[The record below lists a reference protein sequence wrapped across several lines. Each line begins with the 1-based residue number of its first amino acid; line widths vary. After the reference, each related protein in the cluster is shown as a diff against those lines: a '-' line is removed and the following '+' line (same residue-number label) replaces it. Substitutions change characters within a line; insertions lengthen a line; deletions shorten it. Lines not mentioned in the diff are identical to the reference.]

1 MLREQMEEKS
11 VKSPSIK
18 PSAFE
23 RLGPEPHNASEIVAI
38 DDSRFLFCDNNIG
51 DALLELRL
59 AADGTMAFPL
69 IRRPLRG
76 IEPGTVDDLE
86 GMTHVRT
93 DGGRFLVAMPSL
105 SLKRRKGRHRKRRE
119 RGKES
124 PSRDCL
130 LRITLGDDDRLDAE
144 V

>member
-1 MLREQMEEKS
+1 MGQKTVEKPG
-11 VKSPSIK
+11 KSQSIK
-18 PSAFE
+18 PIAFE
-23 RLGPEPHNASEIVAI
+23 RPGPEPHNASEIVAI

-59 AADGTMAFPL
+59 AADGTMACPL

-76 IEPGTVDDLE
+76 IEPGTVNDLE

-93 DGGRFLVAMPSL
+93 SGGGRLIVAMPSL
-105 SLKRRKGRHRKRRE
+105 SLRRRKGSHRKKSK

-124 PSRDCL
+124 PARDCL
-130 LRITLGDDDRLDAE
+130 LRTSSR
-144 V
+144 